1 MAATDNYCR
10 CPKMIS
16 AGDEQPINECTNHK
30 NIPLENIIKRKSA
43 DVTRM
48 IATIEEELT
57 DSDPEETK
65 SKATVNTNGPIVVHE
80 HSSTRSSVYSVC
92 EEKRAP
98 HDNGAEAPPARKTSK
113 SNLLK
118 EINGGYDS
126 VKRMLQKTMSVDR
139 SASITYT
146 SNKVQKPPRKFLTLD
161 GRRGSSRKSYQGD
174 VRNDGETLSL
184 NERKSGST
192 GDLASD
198 TCSLP
203 DKIPT
208 TPPPKKNGKRSN
220 SFINLMKSNLKF

>member
-1 MAATDNYCR
+1 
-10 CPKMIS
+10 MIS
-16 AGDEQPINECTNHK
+16 GDAQPINECTNHK

-57 DSDPEETK
+57 DSDPDETR
-65 SKATVNTNGPIVVHE
+65 KATVNTNGPIVVHE
-80 HSSTRSSVYSVC
+80 HSSTRSSMYSVC
-92 EEKRAP
+92 EAKKDHDEKSP
-98 HDNGAEAPPARKTSK
+98 EAPARKTSK
-113 SNLLK
+113 SNILK
-118 EINGGYDS
+118 DINGGYDT

-139 SASITYT
+139 SASTN

-161 GRRGSSRKSYQGD
+161 SRRGSSRKSYQGEFE
-174 VRNDGETLSL
+174 DGERLSL

-192 GDLASD
+192 GDLTSD

-208 TPPPKKNGKRSN
+208 TPPPKKNGKKSS